1 MQINV
6 FIPCLMNQF
15 FPQIAHQ
22 FVQLLTDT
30 GCQIG
35 QVGPNLCCAF
45 PEFQT
50 RPRQEVK
57 KKVMD
62 FLGKV
67 SSNEQYFVVPSGNCV
82 AMLRHQL
89 EELMGEELP
98 SKYYAWQQKIV
109 TLSEFLAEI
118 IPEAARPKAYLA
130 GRAFFQEGC
139 QAKRVCGVNEAPLK
153 LLAAV
158 EGLQLVEH
166 HQSTVCCGFESYGEW
181 SFSKIGY
188 QLAEDK
194 IDMLT
199 SLSIEYIIVSE
210 ISCYLHLQ
218 HYLESNRKPLK
229 VLHLVEVL
237 SSKK

>member
-22 FVQLLTDT
+22 FIHLLEEVD
-30 GCQIG
+30 CQIA

-50 RPRQEVK
+50 RPREEAK
-57 KKVMD
+57 KKALV
-62 FLGKV
+62 FLDKV
-67 SSNEQYFVVPSGNCV
+67 IFDTKYFVVPSASCV

-89 EELMGEELP
+89 EGLLGKELP
-98 SKYYAWQQKIV
+98 PNYYQWQQNIV
-109 TLSEFLAEI
+109 TLSEFLTEI
-118 IPEAARPKAYLA
+118 IPGASLPKAHLE
-130 GRAFFQEGC
+130 GRAFFQESC
-139 QAKRVCGVNEAPLK
+139 QAKRICGISEAPRI

-158 EGLQLVEH
+158 EGLQLIEH
-166 HQSTVCCGFESYGEW
+166 PQSAVCCGFESYSNW
-181 SFSKIGY
+181 DFSKIGY

-194 IDMLT
+194 IDLLT
-199 SLSIEYIIVSE
+199 SLSIEYIITAE
-210 ISCYLHLQ
+210 ISCYLHLK

-229 VLHLVEVL
+229 VLHLIDVL
-237 SSKK
+237 SRNS